1 MKEEIKIPENKL
13 TISEKKPDKKKKS
26 GFSEVIDFILDDVIF
41 NILLFPFKLI
51 GKVIKNI
58 FD

>member
-1 MKEEIKIPENKL
+1 MKEDIKISEEKP
-13 TISEKKPDKKKKS
+13 TIEEEKPDKEKKR
-26 GFSEVIDFILDDVIF
+26 GFSEVIDFILDEVVF

-51 GKVIKNI
+51 GKIIKNI

>member
-1 MKEEIKIPENKL
+1 MKEDIQISEEKPV
-13 TISEKKPDKKKKS
+13 ISEKKPDKEKKS
-26 GFSEVIDFILDDVIF
+26 GFSEVIDFIFDEVIF